1 MDANE
6 QLSLLGKFVYIPSFI
21 EKISEIKDPLR
32 AKTIDVLQ
40 INVGRRCNLTCRHC
54 HVSAGPDRIE
64 AMSKSVL
71 KKCLEVLRS
80 HPITAID
87 ITGGSPEMNPHLGWF
102 IDEAGHL
109 DRRLIVRSNL
119 TLLLE
124 KEHRYLIDVFA
135 KNRVEVITSLPDC
148 QEDKTNRQRGNDVF
162 RRVVNSIRALNKIG
176 YGTGSRNDLRI
187 NIVHNPSG
195 AYLPGSQTAIEYE
208 YRRRLLAD
216 FGIHFN
222 RLFCITNIPIG
233 RYLDYLLETDNLEDY
248 LSALYSS
255 FNPYAVE
262 NVMCLST
269 LSVGWDGTLY
279 DCDFNQM
286 LDLTVSS
293 EAPQNIAD
301 FDIDKLSNRRITVNN
316 HCYGCTAGAGSSCRG
331 AIV

>member
-6 QLSLLGKFVYIPSFI
+6 QLRLLGKFDRIPSFV
-21 EKISEIKDPLR
+21 EKISAIKNPLR
-32 AKTIDVLQ
+32 AENIDVLQ

-64 AMSKSVL
+64 TMSKSVL
-71 KKCLEVLRS
+71 EKCLVVLRS
-80 HPITAID
+80 HPIPAID

-102 IDEAGHL
+102 IDEAGQLNRH
-109 DRRLIVRSNL
+109 LIVRSNL

-124 KEHRYLIDVFA
+124 KEYRHFIDVFA
-135 KNRVEVITSLPDC
+135 KNRVEIITSLPDYR
-148 QEDKTNRQRGNDVF
+148 EYKTNRQRGDDVF
-162 RRVVNSIRALNKIG
+162 RRVINSLRALNNIG
-176 YGTGSRNDLRI
+176 YGTGSSDDLCI
-187 NIVHNPSG
+187 NIVHNPAG
-195 AYLPGSQTAIEYE
+195 AYLPGSQAAIEYE
-208 YRRRLLAD
+208 YHRHLLAD

-222 RLFCITNIPIG
+222 SLFCIANIPIG
-233 RYLDYLLETDNLEDY
+233 RYLDYLLETENFEDY

-255 FNPYAVE
+255 FNPCTIE

-286 LDLTVSS
+286 LDLTINS
-293 EAPQNIAD
+293 EAPQNIMD

-331 AIV
+331 TLN